1 MTHLHLA
8 PLRLKNNR
16 LTMKK
21 LLLIL
26 LCLPMIGF
34 GQGWIKGY
42 ADAYAY
48 SVDQTNDGGYIL
60 AGGIATLS
68 NNSDVWLLKTDDQGN
83 QQWVNTFGGPET
95 DGCYAVQQTTDGGY
109 ILSGFIGETDTSD
122 GEIWI
127 SKTDISGAQI
137 WSNTYGSGR
146 AEYSVQQTTDGGY
159 IIPTGDMDIL
169 KIDANGNTEWSC
181 NYFPDIR
188 ATFSV
193 KQTIDGGY
201 VMTGLVINNNA
212 DVCIIKV
219 NSIGGVE
226 WIKTYGNNTFFNE
239 SRDIEQTTDGG
250 YIIAGTKGLSDTT
263 CVAWFLK
270 TDNQGDTIWT
280 NTIPDIHLTTAF
292 SVAQTTDGGYIFSG
306 GTGINENY
314 MDIFLVKTDANG
326 DKQWSKIF
334 GDIGTDISFSVEQ
347 TIDGGYI
354 VAGYSSSHIYNL
366 IKTDG
371 NGNITSTFNIPT
383 PNANRKLQNVVDIL
397 GRDIKPQT
405 NTPLFY
411 IYDDGTV
418 EKRIVIE

>member
-1 MTHLHLA
+1 
-8 PLRLKNNR
+8 
-16 LTMKK
+16 MKK

-26 LCLPMIGF
+26 LCLPFIGF

-42 ADAYAY
+42 TDVVTY
-48 SVDQTNDGGYIL
+48 SVDQTNDGGYI
-60 AGGIATLS
+60 AGGAIATI
-68 NNSDVWLLKTDDQGN
+68 NNKSDFWLLKTDGLGN
-83 QQWVNTFGGPET
+83 QQWVNTFGTVEK
-95 DGCYAVQQTTDGGY
+95 DICYAVQQTTDGGY
-109 ILSGFIGETDTSD
+109 ILTGYIGETDTSE

-127 SKTDISGAQI
+127 SKTDISGTQI

-146 AEYSVQQTTDGGY
+146 AEYSVQQTTGGGY
-159 IIPTGDMDIL
+159 IIPTGDMDIF
-169 KIDANGNTEWSC
+169 KIDVNGNTEWSC
-181 NYFPDIR
+181 NYYPDMNAI
-188 ATFSV
+188 FSV

-201 VMTGLVINNNA
+201 VMTGLVINNGA
-212 DVCIIKV
+212 DIRIIKV

-250 YIIAGTKGLSDTT
+250 YIIAGTKGLSDTSG
-263 CVAWFLK
+263 VAWLLK
-270 TDNQGDTIWT
+270 TDNQGDTMWT
-280 NTIPDIHLTTAF
+280 NTIPDIHSTTVF

-314 MDIFLVKTDANG
+314 FDIFLVKTDVNG

-383 PNANRKLQNVVDIL
+383 PNYSKKLEKVTDLL
-397 GRDIKPQT
+397 GRETKQT
-405 NTPLFY
+405 NQPLFY